1 MRDLYGGSAGV
12 YQLYGA
18 LIDAAV
24 AAYADGVVGTTGPQ
38 GPQGVDGVAGP
49 QGAIGPQGAAGA
61 GTASLNPL
69 ITIVGGGENM
79 EISQNKATTYTDG
92 GATAVS
98 ASGTDITSSITTTGG
113 VSSSP
118 GVYTISYNVIDEWGR
133 SSVKDR
139 KVRVV

>member
-1 MRDLYGGSAGV
+1 MRDLYGSAGV

-18 LIDAAV
+18 MIDAAV

-61 GTASLNPL
+61 GTASLNPQ
-69 ITIVGGGENM
+69 ITIIGGENM
-79 EISQNKATTYTDG
+79 AISQSKATTYTDG

-98 ASGTDITSSITTTGG
+98 ASGTDITSSITTTGA

-118 GVYTISYNVIDEWGR
+118 GLYTISYNVIDEWGR